1 MIKTVSATDIQ
12 NNFGQY
18 LQAVQSGDEIIIL
31 KNGKEVARMVSNI
44 AAISFLSDSLV
55 GVLKNDYDE
64 KEIIQESIEKR
75 ESIDWYQCYPWRA
88 LQSVSKQVIL

>member
-31 KNGKEVARMVSNI
+31 KNGKEVARMVSNTV
-44 AAISFLSDSLV
+44 AISFLSDSLV
-55 GVLKNDYDE
+55 GVLKNDYNE
-64 KEIIQESIEKR
+64 KEMIQERIEKH
-75 ESIDWYQCYPWRA
+75 ESID
-88 LQSVSKQVIL
+88 

>member
-31 KNGKEVARMVSNI
+31 KNGKEVARMVSNT
-44 AAISFLSDSLV
+44 AVISFLSDSLV
-55 GVLKNDYDE
+55 GVLKSDYNE
-64 KEIIQESIEKR
+64 KEMIQERIEKH
-75 ESIDWYQCYPWRA
+75 ESID
-88 LQSVSKQVIL
+88 

>member
-31 KNGKEVARMVSNI
+31 KNEKEVARMVSNT

-55 GVLKNDYDE
+55 GVLQNDYNE
-64 KEIIQESIEKR
+64 KEMIQERIEKH
-75 ESIDWYQCYPWRA
+75 ESID
-88 LQSVSKQVIL
+88 

>member
-31 KNGKEVARMVSNI
+31 KNGKEVARMVSNTV
-44 AAISFLSDSLV
+44 AISFLSDSLV
-55 GVLKNDYDE
+55 GVLKNDYNE
-64 KEIIQESIEKR
+64 KEMIQERIEKH
-75 ESIDWYQCYPWRA
+75 ESIDWYQCYPWCA
-88 LQSVSKQVIL
+88 VQSYGR